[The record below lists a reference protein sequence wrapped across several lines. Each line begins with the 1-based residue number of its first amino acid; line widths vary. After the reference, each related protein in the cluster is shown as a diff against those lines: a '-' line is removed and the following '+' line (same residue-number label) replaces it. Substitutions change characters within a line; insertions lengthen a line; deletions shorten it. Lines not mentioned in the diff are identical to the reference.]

1 MNDWYIPLK
10 IKFTISTINVDTKD
24 ASEGYFEIKIIIIQ
38 VKIKTIASIKF
49 MANNIPKYVATPF
62 PPLNFNQIGNK
73 CPIKVNDAD
82 KIR

>member
-10 IKFTISTINVDTKD
+10 RKFTINTINADIKD
-24 ASEGYFEIKIIIIQ
+24 ASEGYFEIKIITIQ
-38 VKIKTIASIKF
+38 VKINTVANIKF
-49 MANNIPKYVATPF
+49 MANNIPRYVATPF

-73 CPIKVNDAD
+73 CPIKVKDAD